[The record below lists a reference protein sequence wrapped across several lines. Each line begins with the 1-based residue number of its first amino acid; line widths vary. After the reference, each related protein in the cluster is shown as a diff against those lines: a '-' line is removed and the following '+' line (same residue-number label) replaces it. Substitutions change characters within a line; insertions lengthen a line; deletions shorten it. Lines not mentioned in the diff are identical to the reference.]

1 MGVVSEADWI
11 CWIAFA
17 RDIEPGAV
25 RSHWTAQMGGS
36 RAAQAGSPV
45 RMAEM
50 AAPVP
55 REKTVGSRA
64 VVAGSRA
71 AAGSVR

>member
-1 MGVVSEADWI
+1 VGVVSEADWI
-11 CWIAFA
+11 CWIVFA

-36 RAAQAGSPV
+36 RAAQAGSPDCMV
-45 RMAEM
+45 EM
-50 AAPVP
+50 AVPVP
-55 REKTVGSRA
+55 RVKM
-64 VVAGSRA
+64 AGSRVVAVGSKA